1 MNTKKLFALAAISCC
16 ASLAQAADSIT
27 VYGLIDA
34 GLTRYSNAGAAA
46 GSKSQIK
53 MDTGIANGNRIG
65 FTGQEYLNANVDAF
79 FTLETGYS
87 VDDGTLAQGGLLFGR
102 QAFVGLRNAYGSV
115 SVGRQYD
122 FMINEN
128 AYSTGVATVAG
139 LLAFGLH
146 QSGRTAGVL
155 NDHTYAGDR
164 VNNSIKFESQKF
176 AGWSLGALYG
186 LGEVA
191 GNSAAGR
198 TYSARVAYDNGPAS
212 AGLALTDL
220 RDAAGVYTTRI
231 YGLGGSYQL
240 DSVRPFALL
249 TQVKN
254 NAGMQPKANNY
265 EIGANWSATPVVDL
279 GAGLQR
285 QTRNNNIRSAN
296 QLTLVVNYKLS
307 KRTNVYAA
315 GAFLRDQGYPAQT
328 TTFGAVS
335 SDGTQNALRIA
346 IRHTF

>member
-16 ASLAQAADSIT
+16 ASVAQAADSIT

-146 QSGRTAGVL
+146 
-155 NDHTYAGDR
+155 
-164 VNNSIKFESQKF
+164 
-176 AGWSLGALYG
+176 
-186 LGEVA
+186 
-191 GNSAAGR
+191 
-198 TYSARVAYDNGPAS
+198 
-212 AGLALTDL
+212 
-220 RDAAGVYTTRI
+220 
-231 YGLGGSYQL
+231 
-240 DSVRPFALL
+240 
-249 TQVKN
+249 
-254 NAGMQPKANNY
+254 
-265 EIGANWSATPVVDL
+265 
-279 GAGLQR
+279 
-285 QTRNNNIRSAN
+285 
-296 QLTLVVNYKLS
+296 
-307 KRTNVYAA
+307 
-315 GAFLRDQGYPAQT
+315 
-328 TTFGAVS
+328 
-335 SDGTQNALRIA
+335 
-346 IRHTF
+346 